1 MDPDS
6 LVAWFT
12 AHNGTFDRA
21 ALTFAPIDNLGWGA
35 FALRDLQEGHTLFSL
50 PPELTLSTRTSSLP
64 SLIGEKDWKGHG
76 LHIGWAGL
84 ILCLMW
90 EAAQG
95 ESSKWSTYLASLPIT
110 FDTPM
115 FWSSEDL
122 EQLKSTAILD
132 KIGKE
137 QAEKDYANKVVPILK
152 SRMDLFGAEHPTPQ
166 FSLEAYH
173 ITGSRILSRS
183 FQVEAQPRVDGSY
196 NPVLAHEDPEMGFDN
211 SSTLRLS
218 DDDMEDIESDVASDD
233 DDDPANVAMV
243 PMADMLNARYGCAS
257 AKLFY
262 EGRDLRMVTTR
273 SIRQGEQIW
282 NTYGDPPNSDLLRR
296 YGHVDQVPL
305 TDGGIG
311 NPADIV
317 EIRADLVMEVIVQ
330 NYHPECAGPRSAE
343 RVNWWLEEGG
353 DDVFVVDSSNDVPEE
368 MSSFVR
374 LLMMSAPEWEKTKQK
389 AKLPKPKEDK
399 VALTVTADVVRRRL
413 TEYPTT
419 IEDDEALL
427 GAERV
432 PDKPIPL
439 NLKHAMVVR
448 LGEMRILRR
457 LLRGVTA
464 RLESSLTPPQSS
476 ASATSESRK
485 RKADGT
491 GTSGRTGRMAKR

>member
-1 MDPDS
+1 MNPDS
-6 LVAWFT
+6 LVNWFT
-12 AHNGTFDRA
+12 AHNGTFDRS

-35 FALRDLQEGHTLFSL
+35 LALRDLQQGHTLFSL
-50 PPELTLSTRTSSLP
+50 PRDLTLSTRTSSLP
-64 SLIGEKDWKGHG
+64 PLIGEEDWKKHG
-76 LHIGWAGL
+76 LHMGWAGL

-95 ESSKWSTYLASLPIT
+95 ESSKWSTYLMSLPIT

-115 FWSSEDL
+115 FWGSEDL
-122 EQLKSTAILD
+122 EQLKGTAILD

-137 QAEKDYANKVVPILK
+137 QAEIDYVNKVVPILR
-152 SRMDLFGAEHPTPQ
+152 SRTDLFGAEHPDPR

-173 ITGSRILSRS
+173 VMGSCILSRS
-183 FQVEAQPRVDGSY
+183 FQVEAQPQVDGSHT
-196 NPVLAHEDPEMGFDN
+196 PALAHEGAEMDLDN
-211 SSTLRLS
+211 SSS
-218 DDDMEDIESDVASDD
+218 IPHGNDDTEDIEDNVGSDD
-233 DDDPANVAMV
+233 GDSDDPANVAMV
-243 PMADMLNARYGCAS
+243 PMADMLNARYGCAN

-262 EGRDLRMVTTR
+262 EDRDLRMVTTR

-305 TDGGIG
+305 ADGGLG

-317 EIRADLVMEVIVQ
+317 EIRADLVIEVVVQ
-330 NYHPECAGPRSAE
+330 IYPECAGPRSVE
-343 RVNWWLEEGG
+343 RVDWWLEEGG

-368 MSSFVR
+368 ISSFVR
-374 LLMMSAPEWEKTKQK
+374 LLVMSAPEWEK
-389 AKLPKPKEDK
+389 AKRKSRLPKPKEDE
-399 VALTVTADVVRRRL
+399 VTLSVTADVVRRRL

-427 GAERV
+427 GTEQV
-432 PDKPIPL
+432 PKKPIPL
-439 NLKHAMVVR
+439 NLKHAIVVR
-448 LGEMRILRR
+448 LGEMRILRG

-464 RLESSLTPPQSS
+464 RLESSRTPPQSVG
-476 ASATSESRK
+476 ASGSRK

-491 GTSGRTGRMAKR
+491 GTSGGTGRTAKR